1 VILISLIL
9 AALTFNP
16 ALAPHPAGPVEGY
29 VSAKPIQPDFTCAPG
44 AICASK
50 KFYTNGCYFNNFYNG
65 SEGGTP
71 LAVNVTQTGPQ
82 GSVVYIYWINNTNK
96 TIKIISVAS
105 AKFYCR

>member
-44 AICASK
+44 
-50 KFYTNGCYFNNFYNG
+50 G
-65 SEGGTP
+65 SH
-71 LAVNVTQTGPQ
+71 
-82 GSVVYIYWINNTNK
+82 
-96 TIKIISVAS
+96 
-105 AKFYCR
+105 